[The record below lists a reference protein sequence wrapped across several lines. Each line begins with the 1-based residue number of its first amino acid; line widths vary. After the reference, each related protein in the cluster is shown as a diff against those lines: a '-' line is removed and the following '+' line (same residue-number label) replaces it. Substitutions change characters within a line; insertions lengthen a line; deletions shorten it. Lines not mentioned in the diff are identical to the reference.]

1 MENEKPK
8 LTKEKFAEIQKKFFT
23 IYKKGK
29 YVFRH
34 NNPNFY
40 FNKWKFLSITP
51 VKIRQRKDRK
61 IKLSVLLYYSTI
73 SSEYVNPFEH
83 LNLDS
88 KRMSKDLFDKYNRY
102 ILLHK
107 IGSIGGKK
115 KKSVEDFKK
124 YATKDIQES
133 YNKEKALKKLFDKID
148 ENNKILVKKSFDEMK
163 KNKNFNDD
171 DDNNVVNNDNNVY
184 ENKNKENKIENL
196 NVDVNEKKIDD
207 NNNNNLRN
215 KNVKENKNDKKSFEN
230 SKDNFIKTK
239 TNDENSDQNKIPFND
254 NNNKNL
260 DQNKIEIPTDEFNE
274 IELKKK
280 ISLEKPDLN
289 KKEIDEE
296 ENYDFDKN
304 KKEIK
309 TSFDNNEKKI
319 NNNKKQKTE
328 NDYKYKKYFF
338 SDDKK
343 IPSRKDSEIDE
354 NKIELFNDLSDGK
367 PIKIEEKDDFDEN
380 NDIDENKK
388 ELFNDLSDLPP
399 KPFEPVDYNFNFDYF
414 PSYYDYDNNEI
425 KNENEIPEK
434 KEKLRSVIK
443 KNYSKQTENDEE
455 NNLNEIDE
463 NKKQIDEEENYDID
477 LNKKEIL
484 DNEGA
489 KKKKINYDDYYR
501 NLYNWHYYWHLH
513 NYYHNLYHQHY
524 YYHNYYNNLRK
535 NAKEE
540 NPLNPSNKLIDN
552 NDNVNNINS
561 GIINK
566 PVLIED
572 KNKKDDDKNLK
583 IERENS
589 TVPVVAK
596 KHETHVNKIVE
607 NDNNINVKGIINNPI
622 IEESKENIII
632 NKTEL
637 ELPKEIDKEKQYKG
651 WLFLK
656 ILSFVSYEKNNRF
669 AKGFFDTWK
678 ENAEIKK
685 KNFEDNR
692 IETKFNH

>member
-8 LTKEKFAEIQKKFFT
+8 LTKEKLAEIQKKFFT

-40 FNKWKFLSITP
+40 FNKWKFLSNTP

-102 ILLHK
+102 ILLHN

-124 YATKDIQES
+124 YATKDIQDS

-171 DDNNVVNNDNNVY
+171 DNNVVNNDNNVY
-184 ENKNKENKIENL
+184 ENKNKENKIENV

-207 NNNNNLRN
+207 DDNKNLRN
-215 KNVKENKNDKKSFEN
+215 KNVKENKKPFEIEN
-230 SKDNFIKTK
+230 TNFIKTK

-260 DQNKIEIPTDEFNE
+260 DKNKIEIPTDEFNE

-309 TSFDNNEKKI
+309 TSFDNNEKNKI
-319 NNNKKQKTE
+319 IIIKKQKPE
-328 NDYKYKKYFF
+328 NEYKYKRYCF
-338 SDDKK
+338 SDEKK
-343 IPSRKDSEIDE
+343 ILPSRKDSEIDE

-367 PIKIEEKDDFDEN
+367 PTKIEEKDDFDEN

-443 KNYSKQTENDEE
+443 RDYSKKQTENDEE

-501 NLYNWHYYWHLH
+501 NLYNWHYYYHLH

-552 NDNVNNINS
+552 NENVNNINS